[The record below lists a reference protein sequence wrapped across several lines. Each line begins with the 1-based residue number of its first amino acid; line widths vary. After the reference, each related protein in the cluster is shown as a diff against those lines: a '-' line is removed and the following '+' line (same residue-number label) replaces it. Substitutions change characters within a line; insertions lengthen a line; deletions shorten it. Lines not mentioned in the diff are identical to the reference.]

1 MADTMRRWQMDGIG
15 RDGGAHL
22 GKAAEV
28 VGVGGHIHLIGAL
41 EGFEV
46 STPVMPILM
55 KDITIHG
62 IGTGHR
68 RALTELVSA
77 IDITV
82 TKPVIGARYPFGDQP
97 AALNNLD
104 RGPFGKIVVEVE

>member
-1 MADTMRRWQMDGIG
+1 MADIMRRWQMDGIG
-15 RDGGAHL
+15 LVGGAHL

-41 EGFEV
+41 EGSEV

-62 IGTGHR
+62 IGTGRR

-77 IDITV
+77 IDSTG
-82 TKPVIGARYPFGDQP
+82 TKPVIGARYPLGDLP
-97 AALNNLD
+97 AALDHLD
-104 RGPFGKIVVEVE
+104 RGPFGKIVVEVG

>member
-1 MADTMRRWQMDGIG
+1 MGLVSS
-15 RDGGAHL
+15 GA
-22 GKAAEV
+22 
-28 VGVGGHIHLIGAL
+28 LISARPAL

-62 IGTGHR
+62 IGTGRR

-82 TKPVIGARYPFGDQP
+82 TKPVIGARYPFGDLP
-97 AALNNLD
+97 AALDHLD
-104 RGPFGKIVVEVE
+104 RGPFGKIVVEVG

>member
-1 MADTMRRWQMDGIG
+1 MADIMRRWQMDGIG
-15 RDGGAHL
+15 LVGGAHL

-28 VGVGGHIHLIGAL
+28 IGVGGHIHLIGAL

-46 STPVMPILM
+46 STPVMPMLM

-68 RALTELVSA
+68 RVLTELVSA

-82 TKPVIGARYPFGDQP
+82 TKPVIGARYPFGDLP
-97 AALNNLD
+97 AALDHLD
-104 RGPFGKIVVEVE
+104 RGPFGKIVVEVG